1 MKNRYPTPIKYKPKH
16 PEKYKGDINNIW
28 SRSSWEWKF
37 LRWCDSNPNVLEY
50 SSEETVIPYI
60 CATDQKPH
68 RYFVDAKIK
77 VRNKAGEIKTYLVE
91 IKPKKQTIPPV
102 QPKRK
107 SKSYLNEV
115 MTYMKNQSKWQYA
128 SAYCKDRGYIF
139 RIITEDDLG
148 L

>member
-1 MKNRYPTPIKYKPKH
+1 MTKYHQGKYKPKY
-16 PEKYKGDINNIW
+16 PEKYEGDPTNIVY
-28 SRSSWEWKF
+28 RSSWEARF
-37 LRWCDSNPNVLEY
+37 MRWCDTNPNILKW

-68 RYFVDAKIK
+68 RYFIDFKIK
-77 VRNKAGEIKTYLVE
+77 VRNKAGETKTYLVE
-91 IKPKKQTIPPV
+91 VKPKKQTIPPV

-115 MTYMKNQSKWQYA
+115 MTYAKNMSKWSYA
-128 SAYCKDRGYIF
+128 EQYCKDRGYIF